1 VIAKRYGTVVIEDLN
16 VRGMVRDGS
25 LAKGITDQ
33 GWYQFREVLEYKSEW
48 RGGELIEIG
57 RFDPSSKMCSNCG
70 SVKHGFKLSE
80 RAYHCGVC
88 GLAIDRDLNAAI
100 NVLRMGFLKVGVGI
114 PEFTPVEM
122 PLAGYLIRE
131 GISHF
136 VEAGTS
142 NPSRMRGCQRNG

>member
-25 LAKGITDQ
+25 LAKGVTDQ
-33 GWYQFREVLEYKSEW
+33 GWYQFREMLEYKLEW
-48 RGGELIEIG
+48 RGGELIEMG

-100 NVLRMGFLKVGVGI
+100 NIRNMAFQSRGGHSRIHARGDTGRI
-114 PEFTPVEM
+114 PDSR
-122 PLAGYLIRE
+122 GY
-131 GISHF
+131 
-136 VEAGTS
+136 
-142 NPSRMRGCQRNG
+142 